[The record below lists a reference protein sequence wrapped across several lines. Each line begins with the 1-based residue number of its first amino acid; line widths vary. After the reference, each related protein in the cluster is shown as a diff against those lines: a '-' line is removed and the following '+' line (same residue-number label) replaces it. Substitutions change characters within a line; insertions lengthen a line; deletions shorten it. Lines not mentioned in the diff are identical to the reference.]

1 MTKILFDDR
10 TLLDLVAS
18 DANIN
23 PTDFREILL
32 GATNEISTKIYLK
45 DGYEFITDF
54 WFFDDFIK
62 KCNII
67 KKVFK
72 INSDM
77 GESHHL
83 LSLLSEKKVILPN
96 HLFGDLEGTLD
107 PETIDY
113 RIKSNL
119 FLTNFK
125 TVIPNLSSGL
135 IYMLEDRFSTTEV
148 KKFYKTCGDY
158 SDNNNIPIVPQKI
171 FTSSASR
178 QFYID
183 YLRHRVRVVKTEN
196 FLKKFASYAVYTFDI
211 QDDFLRIDNKK
222 IQIEKPTI
230 FMSLSN
236 NDQEKVVKT
245 LKSIFENE
253 YSYLHPFG

>member
-1 MTKILFDDR
+1 MMCDE
-10 TLLDLVAS
+10 LVTA
-18 DANIN
+18 
-23 PTDFREILL
+23 
-32 GATNEISTKIYLK
+32 KLK
-45 DGYEFITDF
+45 DKHD
-54 WFFDDFIK
+54 
-62 KCNII
+62 
-67 KKVFK
+67 
-72 INSDM
+72 
-77 GESHHL
+77 
-83 LSLLSEKKVILPN
+83 SEKV
-96 HLFGDLEGTLD
+96 E
-107 PETIDY
+107 
-113 RIKSNL
+113 
-119 FLTNFK
+119 
-125 TVIPNLSSGL
+125 
-135 IYMLEDRFSTTEV
+135 
-148 KKFYKTCGDY
+148 KFYETCGDY
-158 SDNNNIPIVPQKI
+158 SDDNNIPIVPHEI

-236 NDQEKVVKT
+236 NDEEKVVKT